1 MIFNRAFSVFAGTVC
16 AVTLAA
22 WPAAAAAPVNAPDV
36 REITATCPGG
46 PVHVVVAPGQGEWTP
61 AFIEGTH
68 QVFIP
73 YSFIFTVTDADGA
86 VIDDETVAK
95 AAEPPADAIT
105 CTYGE
110 EFIEDGET
118 FTFVGTVTG
127 VIVDKP

>member
-1 MIFNRAFSVFAGTVC
+1 M
-16 AVTLAA
+16 
-22 WPAAAAAPVNAPDV
+22 
-36 REITATCPGG
+36 
-46 PVHVVVAPGQGEWTP
+46 
-61 AFIEGTH
+61 GTH

-86 VIDDETVAK
+86 VIDNETLAK
-95 AAEPPADAIT
+95 ASEPPADAIT

-127 VIVDKP
+127 VIVGKP